1 MRVGVRIV
9 NLSHAD
15 PIHYR
20 LSFLELPVSRSIKES
35 LTHSLTHSSCSLND
49 RWGIKGDRATTF
61 LYSSLSSAFRA
72 ASPNPNS
79 VHSDILSSHL
89 FFFCLPF
96 LLRYKN
102 HNLYQNM
109 NSWLSLCGSLHCHQ
123 PGDSGPTLQVD
134 LTSSEGGQTVER

>member
-15 PIHYR
+15 PIHYQ

-35 LTHSLTHSSCSLND
+35 LTHSLICSLND
-49 RWGIKGDRATTF
+49 RWGIKDDRATTF
-61 LYSSLSSAFRA
+61 LQFSLSSAFRA
-72 ASPNPNS
+72 ASPNPNP
-79 VHSDILSSHL
+79 VYSDILSSHL
-89 FFFCLPF
+89 FFCLPF
-96 LLRYKN
+96 FSPSQESQPVPKHEFL
-102 HNLYQNM
+102 
-109 NSWLSLCGSLHCHQ
+109 LSLCGSLHCHQ